1 MDILQLTPYD
11 MVTLLGVVR
20 RTELPIYFF
29 QQLYNRQINF
39 ETQKIYFERVY
50 ENHKGLAAFV
60 APNVQAA
67 LNRQEGYTAEA
78 HAPAYIKEKDTID
91 INMPFYRMPG
101 ETPVTGSLSNEQ
113 RRAAWIAVLTQQ
125 HMTKIHNRFE
135 WMAARAAIDA
145 QIVIESDRYPR
156 AVLDFGRDAGLTLVS
171 NWKAPGANGFADIKK
186 QRRLSNQLCGS
197 KITTNI
203 FGADAWDAFYNLHKD
218 ELKDLLD
225 TRYRGSETNIT
236 RLLDGYEGMEYVGV
250 IQGLN
255 GAGRMEVYINTAT
268 YIDEKGAVQYYLDQ
282 GSVFGYSPSL
292 FNGARCFG
300 AIKDGRAGYRAIDI
314 FPKNWV
320 GQEDPF
326 DEYLMHQSAPLFVPG
341 QPNASYLIKA
351 L

>member
-1 MDILQLTPYD
+1 MDPLNLTPYD
-11 MVTLLGVVR
+11 IVTLLGVLR
-20 RTELPIYFF
+20 RTDLPTYFF
-29 QQLYNRQINF
+29 QQLYGRQINF

-50 ENHKGLAAFV
+50 RNRKGLAAFV

-91 INMPFYRMPG
+91 INMPFYRLPG
-101 ETPVTGSLSNEQ
+101 ETPVTGSLTNEQ
-113 RRAAWIAVLTQQ
+113 RRQAWIAELTQQ
-125 HMTKIHNRFE
+125 HLTKINNRFE

-145 QIVIESDRYPR
+145 QIVIESERYPR
-156 AVLDFGRDAGLTLVS
+156 AVLDFGRNPGLTLLTD
-171 NWKAPGANGFADIKK
+171 WKAAGANGFNDIKK
-186 QRRLSNQLCGS
+186 QRRLSNQLTGS

-203 FGADAWDAFYNLHKD
+203 FGADAWDAFYDLHKA

-225 TRYRGSETNIT
+225 TRFRGSETNIT
-236 RLLDGYEGMEYVGV
+236 RMLDGYEGMEYVGV

-255 GAGRMEVYINTAT
+255 GAGRMDVYINTST
-268 YIDEKGAVQYYLDQ
+268 YIDEKGQTQYYLDQ
-282 GSVFGYSPSL
+282 GSVFGYSEAM
-292 FNGARCFG
+292 FDGVRCFG
-300 AIKDGRAGYRAIDI
+300 AIKDGRAGYKAIDI

-341 QPNASYLIKA
+341 EPNATYLIKA
-351 L
+351 V